1 VAAIAIATPV
11 TPATATTRHA
21 ARTRFMP
28 EPPQVKLLFTRD
40 RRRGGRIP
48 SRVEPWNLAAHGRD
62 APSFDPCRASSIPN
76 VR

>member
-1 VAAIAIATPV
+1 
-11 TPATATTRHA
+11 
-21 ARTRFMP
+21 M
-28 EPPQVKLLFTRD
+28 KLLFTCD